1 MDQGF
6 RHQTTVAGLFPA
18 EPYGLFPGGLSPR
31 ALRFQ
36 RQWCSGNIAAF
47 QAVALGSI
55 PGWRKLIYFFYIYYH
70 EYNCI

>member
-6 RHQTTVAGLFPA
+6 RHQTTVAGQSPA
-18 EPYGLFPGGLSPR
+18 EPFGLFPGGLSPR
-31 ALRFQ
+31 ILFDKTFLKKVCK

-55 PGWRKLIYFFYIYYH
+55 PGWRK
-70 EYNCI
+70 N